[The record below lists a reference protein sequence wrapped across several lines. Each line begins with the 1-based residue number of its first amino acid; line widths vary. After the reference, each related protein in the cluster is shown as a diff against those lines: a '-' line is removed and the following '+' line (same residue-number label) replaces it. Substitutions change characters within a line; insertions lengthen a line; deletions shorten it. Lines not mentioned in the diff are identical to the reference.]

1 MDDVKLAETLS
12 DHKHRIGSLEHRMD
26 KAENLIRRNQKH
38 VLIHPAT
45 GSGGPEARGKG

>member
-1 MDDVKLAETLS
+1 MDDVKLAEALS
-12 DHKHRIGSLEHRMD
+12 DHKHRIGSLERRID
-26 KAENLIRRNQKH
+26 RRNQKH